1 MLGGIDVQQSVS
13 GADPMHKCRSAAK
26 RADAR
31 LIVLWRRLLGSSRL
45 PQPDPSRPKSQ
56 DAPRCGMRREF
67 SFPNKTSARE
77 EGAELFSLL
86 SSPDSVASVFVC
98 QIDEVETKFL
108 SANSISE
115 FSHSLG
121 P

>member
-1 MLGGIDVQQSVS
+1 MVGFLGCLCGS
-13 GADPMHKCRSAAK
+13 PMS
-26 RADAR
+26 
-31 LIVLWRRLLGSSRL
+31 LLGL
-45 PQPDPSRPKSQ
+45 G
-56 DAPRCGMRREF
+56 CV
-67 SFPNKTSARE
+67 KTSARE

-121 P
+121 PLRQILQRNRMSAFEGIV

>member
-1 MLGGIDVQQSVS
+1 
-13 GADPMHKCRSAAK
+13 
-26 RADAR
+26 
-31 LIVLWRRLLGSSRL
+31 
-45 PQPDPSRPKSQ
+45 
-56 DAPRCGMRREF
+56 MRREF

-121 P
+121 QSLHIHSVRTTSAYHPTPNISPRRPK